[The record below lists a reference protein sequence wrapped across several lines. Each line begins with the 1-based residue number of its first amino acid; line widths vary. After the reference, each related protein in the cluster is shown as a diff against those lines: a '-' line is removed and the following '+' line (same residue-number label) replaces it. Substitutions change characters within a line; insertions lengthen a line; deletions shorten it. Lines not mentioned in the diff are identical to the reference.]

1 MSMLQPKQEQI
12 IRDFVHFS
20 IKDMGIETPVKIKLL
35 SKRDGL
41 ETTAAYVPSESL
53 VKVYVAGRA
62 VVDICRSIAHELKHH
77 RQKETGELEAMAKEK
92 GEIPDIGDRIEDDAN
107 ATAGQLIK
115 KFAKTQSKLIY
126 EQVDVSKKQFEALKK
141 YIFKQTFDNFHVQIF
156 DDEYTFSFQIKDAHL
171 QRTKIGHDKYVNVIV
186 FYYELLNGQPPNDL
200 RWFMLEGAHILSY
213 FSIKVDTI
221 FALPFGKKDVGFSDT
236 EIIYEQEEKRI
247 PIDTFIKKV
256 TNLWKKKQ
264 KISPYDLVY
273 MSVQEMYGHDLYDEF
288 VVKMMEATMEIIRDD
303 DKTIFEHSIPFGS
316 IENCFECVDCDYDV
330 YYTFED
336 VLKSTAKTIETP
348 EWSEYVFNYID
359 QSNIDLLSKYT
370 KVNHITFEY
379 LDMEFPDLCH
389 MFCFDFARATFE
401 KSYSSAKLYIMDS
414 LKKMFDGCQI
424 AYSKKSKELMIKM
437 PIQFLLKSSLVVR
450 QIKAILIEYYQS
462 ILDGKVDKQINS
474 TSDILNI
481 AFQDFGEMTF
491 SPMPKIFQQWNG
503 GELPIFNCKEG
514 IESGVDTNHFNQLVG
529 ETIMKFFDQH
539 F

>member
-1 MSMLQPKQEQI
+1 MNMLQPKQEQV
-12 IRDFVHFS
+12 IRDFVRFS
-20 IKDMGIETPVKIKLL
+20 IKDMGIETPVKVKLL

-41 ETTAAYVPSESL
+41 ETTAAYVPSESI
-53 VKVYVAGRA
+53 VKVYVGGRA

-77 RQKETGELEAMAKEK
+77 RQKETGELEAMVKEK

-126 EQVDVSKKQFEALKK
+126 EQ
-141 YIFKQTFDNFHVQIF
+141 
-156 DDEYTFSFQIKDAHL
+156 
-171 QRTKIGHDKYVNVIV
+171 
-186 FYYELLNGQPPNDL
+186 
-200 RWFMLEGAHILSY
+200 
-213 FSIKVDTI
+213 
-221 FALPFGKKDVGFSDT
+221 
-236 EIIYEQEEKRI
+236 EEKRI
-247 PIDTFIKKV
+247 PVDTFVKKV

-273 MSVQEMYGHDLYDEF
+273 MSVKEMYGHDLYDEF
-288 VVKMMEATMEIIRDD
+288 VTKMVEATMEIIRDD

-348 EWSEYVFNYID
+348 EWSEYVFNNID

-370 KVNHITFEY
+370 KVNHIIFEY

-389 MFCFDFARATFE
+389 TFCFDFAKATFE

-424 AYSKKSKELMIKM
+424 AYSKKSKELTIRM

-539 F
+539 Y